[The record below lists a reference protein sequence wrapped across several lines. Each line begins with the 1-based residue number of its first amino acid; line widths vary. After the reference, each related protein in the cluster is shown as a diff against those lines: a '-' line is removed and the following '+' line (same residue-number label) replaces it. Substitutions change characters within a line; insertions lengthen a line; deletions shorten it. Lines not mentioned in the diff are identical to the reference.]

1 MLSMKFAPV
10 LRRRREGLIVSAHR
24 CDRFRMRYF
33 LALHFAKH
41 RPSHLSKSSN
51 VYRPFNSFQLISGSS
66 SQFYVVMTFHVH
78 TSSFFIYLRTY
89 FCFRLNKQSV
99 STLIARDGVQKVLKG
114 KVIRDSL
121 SVRYNMVH
129 SVKVI
134 DSDDGDGW
142 WVGM

>member
-1 MLSMKFAPV
+1 
-10 LRRRREGLIVSAHR
+10 
-24 CDRFRMRYF
+24 
-33 LALHFAKH
+33 
-41 RPSHLSKSSN
+41 
-51 VYRPFNSFQLISGSS
+51 
-66 SQFYVVMTFHVH
+66 
-78 TSSFFIYLRTY
+78 
-89 FCFRLNKQSV
+89 V